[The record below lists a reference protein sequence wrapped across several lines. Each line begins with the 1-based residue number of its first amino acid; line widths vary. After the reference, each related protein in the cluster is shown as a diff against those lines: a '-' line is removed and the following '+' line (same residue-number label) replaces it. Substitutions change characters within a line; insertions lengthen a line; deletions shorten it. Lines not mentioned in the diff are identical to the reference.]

1 MSTYEYRCDTCNK
14 LVDLQFP
21 FGQAP
26 QTAPCPTCNNQARK
40 FFGKTSVIFRGGGW
54 AGKSSIS

>member
-26 QTAPCPTCNNQARK
+26 QTAPCPECKSDARK
-40 FFGKTSVIFRGGGW
+40 FFGKTSVIFRGSGW
-54 AGKSSIS
+54 AGKS

>member
-1 MSTYEYRCDTCNK
+1 LSTYEYRCDTCNK

-26 QTAPCPTCNNQARK
+26 QTASCPTCGEDARK

-54 AGKSSIS
+54 AGKS